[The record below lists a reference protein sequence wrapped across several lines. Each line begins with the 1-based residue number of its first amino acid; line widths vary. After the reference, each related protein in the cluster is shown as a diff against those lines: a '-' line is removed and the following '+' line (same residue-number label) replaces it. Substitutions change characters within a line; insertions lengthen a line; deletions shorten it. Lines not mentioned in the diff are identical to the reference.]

1 MEANWT
7 IQLKGESHVVRASV
21 PALTMVP
28 RITVQLD
35 GAVIH
40 KQFMAVLL
48 GELCRFNALGHE
60 LTIRLHG
67 FGMLGTLSLL
77 IDGVEAAHVQAADE
91 GRPTALAADTFLE
104 TSIIETQRIEEH
116 LGEETREIDNS
127 RSSVSIVRK
136 ITVSREWM
144 QSCVLEREGTAK
156 VGGELNLAKASWI
169 VGVKATAEG
178 AVRKRYELTTEDRKS
193 YSEEL
198 TIEVA
203 AKTKVQI
210 VLKWKQLWQCG
221 VVLVR
226 SGQDGAEVQV
236 PFKVCIGPTF
246 DQCQIDN

>member
-21 PALTMVP
+21 PALTVVP

-40 KQFMAVLL
+40 KQSMVVLL
-48 GELCRFNALGHE
+48 GELCRFNVLGHE

-77 IDGVEAAHVQAADE
+77 IDGVEAADVLAADE
-91 GRPTALAADTFLE
+91 GRLAAPAADPFLE
-104 TSIIETQRIEEH
+104 MSITETKRIEEP

-136 ITVSREWM
+136 ITVSRDWV
-144 QSCVLEREGTAK
+144 QTLVLERESTTK
-156 VGGELNLAKASWI
+156 VGGEINLEKAWI
-169 VGVKATAEG
+169 VGLKASAEG
-178 AVRKRYELTTEDRKS
+178 SVRKKYDLTTEDKRS

-198 TIEVA
+198 TIDV
-203 AKTKVQI
+203 KGNTKVQV

-246 DQCQIDN
+246 DQCQIDS